1 MGTITWN
8 NLINKEKFYTVK
20 EKYGRVASWAIWAN
34 QDEKPTSNMGDLTVL
49 DPEINKNLLSE
60 LNPNVVLV
68 ALNFSE
74 NVDHKPFENF
84 HAGGKFQ
91 DYKTRYAIR
100 DSPYW
105 GGYMTDIIKNHP
117 EKKSKELVKYL
128 KTHPDEVQSNVES
141 FRQELRDIG
150 AEKPKLVAFGRAVHD
165 ILKKN
170 LPEFEIVKIPHY
182 TAWNYNNKD
191 EYRKRVRQLIREH
204 ETDG

>member
-8 NLINKEKFYTVK
+8 NLITKEKFYSIK
-20 EKYGRVASWAIWAN
+20 EKYGRVASWAIWAHE
-34 QDEKPTSNMGDLTVL
+34 DKEPKSNMGDLTVL

-100 DSPYW
+100 DSPAW
-105 GGYMTDIIKNHP
+105 GGYMTDIIKDYP
-117 EKKSKELVKYL
+117 EKESDRLVEYL
-128 KTHPDEVQSNVES
+128 KTDKAIEQSNVEY

-150 AEKPKLVAFGRAVHD
+150 VEKPKLVAFGNDVYY
-165 ILKKN
+165 ILKRN
-170 LPEFEIVKIPHY
+170 LPEFEVVKIPHY
-182 TAWNYNNKD
+182 AHFISK
-191 EYRKRVRQLIREH
+191 EKYREQVKTTLQNF
-204 ETDG
+204 

>member
-1 MGTITWN
+1 MITR
-8 NLINKEKFYTVK
+8 EKFDSIK
-20 EKYGRVASWAIWAN
+20 KKYSRVASWAIWAHE
-34 QDEKPTSNMGDLTVL
+34 DEEPKSNMGDLTVL

-68 ALNFSE
+68 GLNFSE
-74 NVDHKPFENF
+74 DVDHKPFENF

-91 DYKTRYAIR
+91 DYKTRYALR

-117 EKKSKELVKYL
+117 EKKSDELVKYL

-150 AEKPKLVAFGRAVHD
+150 AEKPKLVAFGNAVHD

-191 EYRKRVRQLIREH
+191 EYRKRVH
-204 ETDG
+204 EICPENTKQTVK

>member
-1 MGTITWN
+1 MITR
-8 NLINKEKFYTVK
+8 EKFDSIK
-20 EKYGRVASWAIWAN
+20 EKYGRVASWAIWAHE
-34 QDEKPTSNMGDLTVL
+34 DEEPKSNMGDLTVL

-68 ALNFSE
+68 GLNFSE
-74 NVDHKPFENF
+74 DVNHKPFENF

-100 DSPYW
+100 DSPAW
-105 GGYMTDIIKNHP
+105 GGYMTDIIKNRP

-150 AEKPKLVAFGRAVHD
+150 AKKPRLVAFGNDVYD
-165 ILKKN
+165 ILKRN
-170 LPEFEIVKIPHY
+170 LPEFEIVKISHY
-182 TAWNYNNKD
+182 AHFISKEKYREQVKTALQNF
-191 EYRKRVRQLIREH
+191 
-204 ETDG
+204 

>member
-1 MGTITWN
+1 MITR
-8 NLINKEKFYTVK
+8 EKFDFVK
-20 EKYGRVASWAIWAN
+20 KKYGPVASWAIWAHE
-34 QDEKPTSNMGDLTVL
+34 DGIPTSNMGDLTVL

-74 NVDHKPFENF
+74 DVNHKPFENF

-91 DYKTRYAIR
+91 DYKTRYALR

-128 KTHPDEVQSNVES
+128 EKHPDEVQSNVES

-182 TAWNYNNKD
+182 AAQNYNNKD
-191 EYRKRVRQLIREH
+191 EYRRRVRQICPEN
-204 ETDG
+204 TKQTVK

>member
-1 MGTITWN
+1 MITR
-8 NLINKEKFYTVK
+8 EKFDSIK
-20 EKYGRVASWAIWAN
+20 EKYGRVASWAIWAHE
-34 QDEKPTSNMGDLTVL
+34 DEEPKSNMGDLTVL

-68 ALNFSE
+68 GLNFSE
-74 NVDHKPFENF
+74 DVDHKPFENF

-91 DYKTRYAIR
+91 DYKTRYALR

-117 EKKSKELVKYL
+117 EKKSDVLVKYL

-150 AEKPKLVAFGRAVHD
+150 AEKPTLVAFGVAVYD
-165 ILKKN
+165 ILKRN

-182 TAWNYNNKD
+182 AHFISK
-191 EYRKRVRQLIREH
+191 EKYREQIRQSIS
-204 ETDG
+204 

>member
-1 MGTITWN
+1 MIT
-8 NLINKEKFYTVK
+8 KEKFYFIK
-20 EKYGRVASWAIWAN
+20 KKYSRVASWAIWAHE
-34 QDEKPTSNMGDLTVL
+34 DEEPKSNMGDLTVL

-100 DSPYW
+100 DSSYW

-117 EKKSKELVKYL
+117 EKKSDELVKYL

-150 AEKPKLVAFGRAVHD
+150 VEKPKLVAFGNDVYD
-165 ILKKN
+165 ILKRN
-170 LPEFEIVKIPHY
+170 LPEFEVVKIPHY
-182 TAWNYNNKD
+182 AHFISK
-191 EYRKRVRQLIREH
+191 EKYREQVKTTLQNF
-204 ETDG
+204 

>member
-1 MGTITWN
+1 MITR
-8 NLINKEKFYTVK
+8 EKFDSIK
-20 EKYGRVASWAIWAN
+20 EKYGRVASWAIWAHE
-34 QDEKPTSNMGDLTVL
+34 DEEPKSNMGDLTVL

-68 ALNFSE
+68 GLNFSE
-74 NVDHKPFENF
+74 DVEHKPFENF
-84 HAGGKFQ
+84 HAGGKFT
-91 DYKTRYAIR
+91 DFKTRYALR

-117 EKKSKELVKYL
+117 EKKSDVLVKYL

-150 AEKPKLVAFGRAVHD
+150 AKKPRLVAFGNDVYD
-165 ILKKN
+165 ILKRN

-182 TAWNYNNKD
+182 AHFISK
-191 EYRKRVRQLIREH
+191 EKYREEVKQSAS
-204 ETDG
+204 

>member
-1 MGTITWN
+1 MIT
-8 NLINKEKFYTVK
+8 KEKFGFIK
-20 EKYGRVASWAIWAN
+20 KKYGRVASWAIWAHE
-34 QDEKPTSNMGDLTVL
+34 DEEPKSNMGDLTVL

-74 NVDHKPFENF
+74 DVNHKPFENF

-91 DYKTRYAIR
+91 DYKTRYALR

-117 EKKSKELVKYL
+117 EKKSKELVDYL
-128 KTHPDEVQSNVES
+128 KTHQDEVQSNVES

-150 AEKPKLVAFGRAVHD
+150 AEKPTLVAFGNAVYD
-165 ILKKN
+165 ILKRN
-170 LPEFEIVKIPHY
+170 LPEFEIVKITHY
-182 TAWNYNNKD
+182 AHFVSK
-191 EYRKRVRQLIREH
+191 EKYREEVKQSVP
-204 ETDG
+204 

>member
-1 MGTITWN
+1 MITR
-8 NLINKEKFYTVK
+8 EKFDSIK
-20 EKYGRVASWAIWAN
+20 EKYGRVASWAIWAHE
-34 QDEKPTSNMGDLTVL
+34 DEEPKSNMGDLTVL

-68 ALNFSE
+68 GLNFSE
-74 NVDHKPFENF
+74 DVNHKPFENF

-117 EKKSKELVKYL
+117 EKKSKDLVKYL

-150 AEKPKLVAFGRAVHD
+150 AKKPTLVAFGVDAYD
-165 ILKKN
+165 ILKRN
-170 LPEFEIVKIPHY
+170 LPEFEIVKITHY
-182 TAWNYNNKD
+182 AYRSINK
-191 EYRKRVRQLIREH
+191 EKYREEVKQSVS
-204 ETDG
+204 

>member
-1 MGTITWN
+1 MITR
-8 NLINKEKFYTVK
+8 EKFDSIK
-20 EKYGRVASWAIWAN
+20 EKYGRVASWAIWAHE
-34 QDEKPTSNMGDLTVL
+34 DEEPKSNMGDLTVL

-74 NVDHKPFENF
+74 DVNHKPFENF

-91 DYKTRYAIR
+91 DYKTRYALR

-105 GGYMTDIIKNHP
+105 GGYMTDIIKNQP
-117 EKKSKELVKYL
+117 EKNSDELVKYL

-150 AEKPKLVAFGRAVHD
+150 AKKPKLVAFGNDVYD
-165 ILKKN
+165 ILKRN

-182 TAWNYNNKD
+182 AHFISK
-191 EYRKRVRQLIREH
+191 EKYREQIRRSIS
-204 ETDG
+204 

>member
-1 MGTITWN
+1 MITR
-8 NLINKEKFYTVK
+8 EKFDSIK
-20 EKYGRVASWAIWAN
+20 EKYGRVASWAIWAHE
-34 QDEKPTSNMGDLTVL
+34 DEEPKSNMGDLTVL

-74 NVDHKPFENF
+74 DVNHKPFENF

-91 DYKTRYAIR
+91 DYKTRYALR

-117 EKKSKELVKYL
+117 EKKSGELVKYL
-128 KTHPDEVQSNVES
+128 DSHPDEVQSNVES

-150 AEKPKLVAFGRAVHD
+150 AEKPTLVAFGVAVYD
-165 ILKKN
+165 ILKRN
-170 LPEFEIVKIPHY
+170 LPEFEIVKITHY
-182 TAWNYNNKD
+182 AYRSINK
-191 EYRKRVRQLIREH
+191 EKYREEVKQSVP
-204 ETDG
+204 

>member
-1 MGTITWN
+1 MITR
-8 NLINKEKFYTVK
+8 EKFDFVK
-20 EKYGRVASWAIWAN
+20 KKYGPVASWAIWAHE
-34 QDEKPTSNMGDLTVL
+34 DEEPKSNMEDLTVL

-100 DSPYW
+100 DSPAW
-105 GGYMTDIIKNHP
+105 GGYMTDIIKDYP
-117 EKKSKELVKYL
+117 EKESDKLVEYL
-128 KTHPDEVQSNVES
+128 KTDKAIEQSNVEY

-150 AEKPKLVAFGRAVHD
+150 AKKPKLVAFGNDVYD
-165 ILKKN
+165 ILKRN
-170 LPEFEIVKIPHY
+170 LPEFEVVKIPHY
-182 TAWNYNNKD
+182 AHFISK
-191 EYRKRVRQLIREH
+191 EKYREQVRQLIREH

>member
-1 MGTITWN
+1 MIT
-8 NLINKEKFYTVK
+8 KEKFYFIK
-20 EKYGRVASWAIWAN
+20 KKYGRVASWAIWAHE
-34 QDEKPTSNMGDLTVL
+34 DEKPKSNMEDLTVL

-68 ALNFSE
+68 GLNFSE
-74 NVDHKPFENF
+74 VVNHKPFENF

-91 DYKTRYAIR
+91 DYKTRYALR

-117 EKKSKELVKYL
+117 EKKSDELVKYL

-150 AEKPKLVAFGRAVHD
+150 AEKPTLVAFGIHAYA
-165 ILKKN
+165 ILKRN
-170 LPEFEIVKIPHY
+170 LPEFEIRKITHYSHQINKEKYREEVKQSVSQKPR
-182 TAWNYNNKD
+182 N
-191 EYRKRVRQLIREH
+191 
-204 ETDG
+204 

>member
-1 MGTITWN
+1 MITR
-8 NLINKEKFYTVK
+8 EKFDSIK
-20 EKYGRVASWAIWAN
+20 EKYGRVASWAIWAHE
-34 QDEKPTSNMGDLTVL
+34 DEEPKSNMGDLTVL

-74 NVDHKPFENF
+74 DVNHKPFENF

-91 DYKTRYAIR
+91 DYKTRYALR

-105 GGYMTDIIKNHP
+105 GGYMTDIIKNQP
-117 EKKSKELVKYL
+117 EKNSDELVKYL

-150 AEKPKLVAFGRAVHD
+150 ANTKLVAFGKAVHD

-182 TAWNYNNKD
+182 AAQNYNNKD
-191 EYRKRVRQLIREH
+191 EYRKLVRQLIREH

>member
-1 MGTITWN
+1 MITR
-8 NLINKEKFYTVK
+8 EKFDSIK
-20 EKYGRVASWAIWAN
+20 EKYGRVASWAIWAHE
-34 QDEKPTSNMGDLTVL
+34 DKEPKSNMGDLTVL

-100 DSPYW
+100 DSPAW
-105 GGYMTDIIKNHP
+105 GGYMTDIIKDYS
-117 EKKSKELVKYL
+117 EKESGELVKYL
-128 KTHPDEVQSNVES
+128 KTNKAFEQSNVES

-150 AEKPKLVAFGRAVHD
+150 VEKPTLVAFGNAVYD
-165 ILKKN
+165 ILKRN
-170 LPEFEIVKIPHY
+170 LPEFEIVKITHY
-182 TAWNYNNKD
+182 AHFVSK
-191 EYRKRVRQLIREH
+191 EKYREEVKQSVS
-204 ETDG
+204 